1 MRNGLNETNS
11 STIFAFYLLFAL
23 YFVRNDRVL
32 IRGSIISQSHC
43 SLLPSSRHS
52 SHLSRRESF
61 AFFFFL
67 SLSHAPSVRHC
78 LRKCDLNG
86 PFQTLVRDT
95 GKGVAIRERVAPLPL
110 LGSRHFKVLAR
121 SVRLRGFFAHGTFK
135 ASLLTTFYST
145 SLTFRQLSVP
155 PLIYQTPSRNVYN

>member
-1 MRNGLNETNS
+1 MVRSFRRVTA
-11 STIFAFYLLFAL
+11 AFSQVVAT
-23 YFVRNDRVL
+23 RA
-32 IRGSIISQSHC
+32 ISRGENRS
-43 SLLPSSRHS
+43 P
-52 SHLSRRESF
+52 
-61 AFFFFL
+61 FFFFL

-121 SVRLRGFFAHGTFK
+121 SVRLRGFFAPGTFK